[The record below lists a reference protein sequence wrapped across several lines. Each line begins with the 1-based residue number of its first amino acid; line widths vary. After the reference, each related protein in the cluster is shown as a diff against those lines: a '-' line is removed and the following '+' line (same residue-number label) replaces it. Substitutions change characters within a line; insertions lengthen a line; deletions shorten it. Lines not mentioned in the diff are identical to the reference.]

1 MCLAGDV
8 LYILATELLF
18 SLVDA
23 QSMKLYMSFWFTY
36 KYFIATETQT
46 LRAAR
51 GSLYEILDR

>member
-1 MCLAGDV
+1 M
-8 LYILATELLF
+8 LATELLF